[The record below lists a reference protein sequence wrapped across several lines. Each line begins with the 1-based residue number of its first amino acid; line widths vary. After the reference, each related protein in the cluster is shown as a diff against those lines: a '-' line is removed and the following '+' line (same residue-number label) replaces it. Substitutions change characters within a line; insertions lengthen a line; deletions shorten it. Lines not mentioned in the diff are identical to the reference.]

1 MVKTRN
7 TTFSHEEAQRACVS
21 NTLAPT
27 TPTPSWAE
35 PGVAEHLTNAAADPA
50 LAANT
55 EHAHPL
61 NTTLERDESH
71 DQDSTTRGEG
81 PPASNKHVTC
91 RDN

>member
-7 TTFSHEEAQRACVS
+7 TPYSPEEAQRACVS

-50 LAANT
+50 LAANAP

-61 NTTLERDESH
+61 YTSLERDESL
-71 DQDSTTRGEG
+71 DQDSATRGEG
-81 PPASNKHVTC
+81 PPASNS
-91 RDN
+91 